1 MYTVWVGGTE
11 VTDNYVDFEK
21 AKTIHDSFKENGHND
36 IIVQFE
42 EVDPKIKKSFH
53 VEMGVE
59 FVVDH
64 DQVIT
69 CNDCAY
75 DDGHLRP
82 SVSCECGRSND
93 DNTPIGEYDFGDDD
107 PDAQTD
113 REVQTEHWN
122 SERLSE

>member
-11 VTDNYVDFEK
+11 VTDNYVDFEQ

-42 EVDPKIKKSFH
+42 EVDP
-53 VEMGVE
+53 
-59 FVVDH
+59 
-64 DQVIT
+64 
-69 CNDCAY
+69 
-75 DDGHLRP
+75 
-82 SVSCECGRSND
+82 
-93 DNTPIGEYDFGDDD
+93 
-107 PDAQTD
+107 DAQTA